1 MEWILVAGYLFLFIA
16 LILRA
21 PGLSGVGI
29 PRSWFVTA
37 FCLKVISG
45 ISLGLIYTYYYPDR
59 ATADTFKFFDDSK
72 IMFDTL
78 FSKPYD
84 FIRMF
89 TGIGGEAPELRKYYA
104 EMDFWLNK
112 DVMFNDNKTIIRL
125 NVLFRFFSMNKYF
138 VHVVFINFISFI
150 GLVCIFK
157 TLASYIPSA
166 AKLIFCSTFLLPS
179 VMFWGSGLLKDGLL
193 IFAFGLMLYTFN
205 QLLSNQVRTKNLLIF
220 LLSFVLLVFTKLYVL
235 ISIFPGMIAWIWS
248 RNNRGWKV
256 ALKFVS
262 VYFIYF
268 VIVFNIYHVFPE
280 YNVADII
287 YWKQKNFNTLV
298 ELTRAKSVIEIP
310 QLDYGLKSILLNSP
324 TAFFNTFLRPFPG
337 DVNRN
342 PLILISLFEN
352 VLILLVVAATF
363 IYRKKDLDPVS
374 PIILFSLF
382 FVLLMFVLAGLITP
396 ILGALVR
403 YRVPALPFLLFL
415 LISII
420 DHERLLSRLAFY
432 KRKIF
437 QKRVEE

>member
-1 MEWILVAGYLFLFIA
+1 MEWILVTGYLFLFIA

-21 PGLSGVGI
+21 PGLDGIGI
-29 PRSWFVTA
+29 PRSWFLGV
-37 FCLKVISG
+37 FCLKVLSG
-45 ISLGLIYTYYYPDR
+45 ISLGLIYTYYYSDR

-72 IMFDTL
+72 IMFDAL

-89 TGIGGEAPELRKYYA
+89 TGIGGDAPELRKYYT

-138 VHVVFINFISFI
+138 VHVVFINFISFV

-193 IFAFGLMLYTFN
+193 IFALGMMLYTFN
-205 QLLSNQVRTKNLLIF
+205 QLLSNQVKAKTVCIF
-220 LLSFVLLVFTKLYVL
+220 LLSFVLLIFTKLYVL
-235 ISIFPGMIAWIWS
+235 ISIFPGMIAWVWA
-248 RNNRGWKV
+248 RKNKGWNV
-256 ALKFVS
+256 AFKFVS
-262 VYFIYF
+262 AYLLYFI
-268 VIVFNIYHVFPE
+268 IVFNLQHIFPE

-298 ELTRAKSVIEIP
+298 ELTKAKSVIEIP
-310 QLDYGLKSILLNSP
+310 QLDYGLKSILINSP
-324 TAFFNTFLRPFPG
+324 TAFFNTLLRPFPS
-337 DVNRN
+337 DVHGN
-342 PLILISLFEN
+342 PFILISLFEN
-352 VLILLVVAATF
+352 ILIVLVVVATF
-363 IYRKKDLDPVS
+363 IYRKKDIDPVS
-374 PIILFSLF
+374 PLILFSLF

-396 ILGALVR
+396 IIGALVR

-415 LISII
+415 LISGI
-420 DHERLLSRLAFY
+420 DHDRLLGRLAHY
-432 KRKIF
+432 KRKIL